1 MVLPNAILLV
11 LPRGLGSHRLWS
23 RTSKLMSHGTCHF
36 PLGPTS
42 PNPWQLP
49 QREPH
54 RRLPH
59 SPFQFTVQSSR
70 ASAEPLALDL
80 SIPAG
85 SCSLLHFFSKVMTC
99 SIPIIPIA
107 LMHSH
112 QDPLPAPGKEP
123 FRRMALVRA
132 SASGCCCSS
141 ALVDLLPLHVGICV

>member
-59 SPFQFTVQSSR
+59 SPSQFTVHSSR
-70 ASAEPLALDL
+70 ASAEPLDL
-80 SIPAG
+80 GFAH
-85 SCSLLHFFSKVMTC
+85 SCRELLAFTLLLESDDLQH
-99 SIPIIPIA
+99 PH
-107 LMHSH
+107 HSH
-112 QDPLPAPGKEP
+112 STNAVTSGSSSRSWQGTIPSDGACQGFSL
-123 FRRMALVRA
+123 RMLQQ
-132 SASGCCCSS
+132 
-141 ALVDLLPLHVGICV
+141 